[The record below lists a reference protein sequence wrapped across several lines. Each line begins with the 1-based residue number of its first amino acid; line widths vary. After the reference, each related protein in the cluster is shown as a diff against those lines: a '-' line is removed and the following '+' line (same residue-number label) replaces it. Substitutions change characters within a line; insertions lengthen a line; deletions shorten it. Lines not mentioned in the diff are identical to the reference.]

1 MFPWYYRLTIT
12 ITMYSNTLSLSLCL
26 SLINRLTSTTDQLQ
40 YQRQRP
46 QRALIVRNTLEQHS
60 KPGARATTQRT
71 SIIVTVSRQAIF
83 HQMNILHNGVHSH
96 FRFLPYQNVY
106 FSTRKWSSCMI
117 SEIQVVLWS
126 KLHSFL
132 CLVLRFKGTNTHT
145 LLKLNIVAAAR
156 LLWPFYIA
164 RPVHFPTSSKPK
176 CQLWWD
182 NRRSVIPSPLLD
194 ISFTGL
200 ATNKTLWNSSNRSV

>member
-1 MFPWYYRLTIT
+1 M
-12 ITMYSNTLSLSLCL
+12 
-26 SLINRLTSTTDQLQ
+26 TSTVYQLQ

-46 QRALIVRNTLEQHS
+46 QRGPNCAQYTWATLLARS
-60 KPGARATTQRT
+60 KSHHTTLRT
-71 SIIVTVSRQAIF
+71 SIIVTVSQLAIF
-83 HQMNILHNGVHSH
+83 HQMNIFHNGVHLH
-96 FRFLPYQNVY
+96 FPFFPYQNVH
-106 FSTRKWSSCMI
+106 FSTRKWSSCII
-117 SEIQVVLWS
+117 SKIQVVSWS
-126 KLHSFL
+126 ILHSFL

-145 LLKLNIVAAAR
+145 WLKLNIVAAAR

-182 NRRSVIPSPLLD
+182 NRRSVSPSPLLD

-200 ATNKTLWNSSNRSV
+200 AAKKTLWNSANRAV